1 MQEEDIMS
9 RFRWRRGSQTCPL
22 LLMGD
27 SEVNS
32 AQLSGFKLLFTV
44 DFKMNLF
51 LGGKQGGFRDGWVVC
66 FSGVFGWWDWL
77 FSLFSL
83 CFSVM
88 VHFVHYVCMFLCPP
102 LGLLIHSCNLPIE
115 KKLSSHH

>member
-51 LGGKQGGFRDGWVVC
+51 WVVNREALEMAGLSVFLVCLGGGIGCFPCFLSAFLSWCILYTMCVC
-66 FSGVFGWWDWL
+66 FCARPWGF
-77 FSLFSL
+77 
-83 CFSVM
+83 
-88 VHFVHYVCMFLCPP
+88 
-102 LGLLIHSCNLPIE
+102 
-115 KKLSSHH
+115 